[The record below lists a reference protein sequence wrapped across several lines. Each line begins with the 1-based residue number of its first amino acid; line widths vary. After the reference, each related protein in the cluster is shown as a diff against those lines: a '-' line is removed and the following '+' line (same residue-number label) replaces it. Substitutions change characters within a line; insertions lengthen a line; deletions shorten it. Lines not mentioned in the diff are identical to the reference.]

1 MSTPILPQSGPVSS
15 AQSQATF
22 EESTAS
28 QAAQLLADPLT
39 EATRKRQSLLLLVS
53 VLSLAVFFGI
63 LAPEKVSLGG
73 VDARVTAPLNA
84 NGQPSTS
91 LATIER
97 NTERFNVF
105 LSFVVLYALC
115 VFWLGAYRDYKAGA
129 YVRIL
134 ASIGIRKAAAQETAP
149 VYRWSDELIS
159 VVEQYEAAVAAKSDK
174 DPEAVA
180 LYKRIC
186 DLTDTDPG
194 KGGALVKKTADLRRL
209 KATAR
214 RVHRAW
220 QILEI
225 ALPSLIGL
233 AGIVFPCGVFLFAA
247 RR

>member
-1 MSTPILPQSGPVSS
+1 MSNPILSQPGAISGGG
-15 AQSQATF
+15 AQPTF

-63 LAPEKVSLGG
+63 LAPERVSLAG
-73 VDARVTAPLNA
+73 VDARVTAPLNV

-129 YVRIL
+129 YVKLL
-134 ASIGIRKAAAQETAP
+134 ASIGIRRAAAQETAP

-159 VVEQYEAAVAAKSDK
+159 IVEQYQAAVAAKSDK
-174 DPEAVA
+174 DPEALA
-180 LYKRIC
+180 LYKRMC
-186 DLTDTDPG
+186 ELTDADPG
-194 KGGALVKKTADLRRL
+194 KGGSLVKKTEDLRRL
-209 KATAR
+209 RVTAR

-225 ALPSLIGL
+225 VLPSLIGL
-233 AGIVFPCGVFLFAA
+233 AGILLPWGFFFSG
-247 RR
+247 R